1 MVISVYNGFVFACSS
16 SVRLIMPVGDVSL
29 PLAGRYGYLFLS
41 PFFPAISFLVNL
53 VFGKDRLAMT
63 FC

>member
-16 SVRLIMPVGDVSL
+16 SVRVIVPVGDVSL
-29 PLAGRYGYLFLS
+29 LLADRYGYLFLS
-41 PFFPAISFLVNL
+41 PFFPAISFLVNF
-53 VFGKDRLAMT
+53 VFGKDRLALT